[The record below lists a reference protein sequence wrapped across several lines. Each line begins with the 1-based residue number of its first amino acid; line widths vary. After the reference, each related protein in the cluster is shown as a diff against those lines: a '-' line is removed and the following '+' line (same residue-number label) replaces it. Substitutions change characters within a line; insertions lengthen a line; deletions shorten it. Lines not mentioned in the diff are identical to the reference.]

1 MILDALILQS
11 KLFLNGDMG
20 INIEDVKTDEVDIN
34 KLKLKD
40 YTSMVGTGGSLNIL
54 IVITYEQSLLDYLME
69 QFLEGEEVS
78 EDERQD
84 YLDSV
89 SGEVINTIIGLALPT
104 FPNRGKGVTI
114 TPPIMI
120 NDASNISK
128 NKNSEIISANIVT
141 DHGEM
146 SIGAVGSVNII
157 K

>member
-34 KLKLKD
+34 KLQLKD

-54 IVITYEQSLLDYLME
+54 IVITYQQSLLDYLME

-120 NDASNISK
+120 NDASHITK

-141 DHGEM
+141 DQGEM
-146 SIGAVGSVNII
+146 SIGAVGPVDII